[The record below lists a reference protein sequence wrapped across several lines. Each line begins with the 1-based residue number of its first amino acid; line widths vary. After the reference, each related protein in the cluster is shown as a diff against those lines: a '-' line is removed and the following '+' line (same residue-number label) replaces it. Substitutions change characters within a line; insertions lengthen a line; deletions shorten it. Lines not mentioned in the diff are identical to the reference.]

1 MFHLENGKPW
11 KFAGPSGVLD
21 PGLATILQ
29 FLRFCYLCI
38 LVTKILRGGPGPEKL
53 GELHSRRT
61 PVNDFSDSL
70 ASSEPLF
77 FRFFHLQKITKKTTS
92 QKSTFFS
99 IWGTLW
105 VAPGPIFDDLGVPKG
120 SQGRHFHLLFWMPLL
135 AWILEHFFLNELK
148 NRKMKK

>member
-1 MFHLENGKPW
+1 M
-11 KFAGPSGVLD
+11 LD

-53 GELHSRRT
+53 GESHSRRT
-61 PVNDFSDSL
+61 PINDFSASL

-92 QKSTFFS
+92 EKSFFFRFGAHLGS
-99 IWGTLW
+99 PLVQFSMIWGS
-105 VAPGPIFDDLGVPKG
+105 PRGPKDDIFTYFFG
-120 SQGRHFHLLFWMPLL
+120 HFVGLDFG
-135 AWILEHFFLNELK
+135 AFVLK
-148 NRKMKK
+148 QMKNK